1 MRTTSSICFYCRKSK
16 CDKKG
21 YAPVELSVTINGK
34 RVFINLP
41 RKEKPSVFEKE
52 TSKKKSDLNVYLD
65 SVRVSMNNVQTELMR
80 NGIAV
85 TAERIREYMRTG
97 GVKSYTV
104 GDMFSQFIKDNSPMT
119 ETTYGKY
126 LLIKNEFEQMYGKG
140 TEVNTIT
147 PSMVGRFY
155 AHLMEIHKEST
166 AGSKMSKLKSVFK
179 YAFENGKISSFPF
192 STIKISKGKP
202 KKEYLKD
209 SDVRKIKEKK
219 IDIER
224 LERVRDLF
232 IFQMSTGL
240 SYVDIENTTELLK
253 KGDIYY
259 IKGERTKTKIPY
271 TAVVLKEGVEVWE
284 KYNGVLPVLSNQ
296 KYNSYLK
303 EIQDICGI
311 TQNLT
316 THLAR
321 KTYATNM
328 LNIGIPI
335 TSVSKMLG
343 HSNSNITQRHYSSVL
358 DETVLTDFAKVI

>member
-1 MRTTSSICFYCRKSK
+1 M
-16 CDKKG
+16 
-21 YAPVELSVTINGK
+21 ELSVTINGK

-41 RKEKPSVFEKE
+41 RKEIPSVFEKE
-52 TSKKKSDLNVYLD
+52 TSKKKSALNDYLD
-65 SVRVSMNNVQTELMR
+65 TVRVSLNNVQTELMR
-80 NGIAV
+80 MGIAV
-85 TAERIREYMRTG
+85 TAERIKEYMRTG

-104 GDMFSQFIKDNSPMT
+104 GDMFSQFIKDNSPMS

-126 LLIKNEFEQMYGKG
+126 VLIQNEFEKMYGRE
-140 TEVNTIT
+140 TEINSIT
-147 PSMVGRFY
+147 PSMICRFY
-155 AHLMEIHKEST
+155 ANLMGEYREST

-192 STIKISKGKP
+192 STVKISKGKP
-202 KKEYLKD
+202 KKEYLKG
-209 SDVRKIKEKK
+209 SDVKKLREKT
-219 IDIER
+219 IVIER
-224 LERVRDLF
+224 LEKVRDLF

-240 SYVDIENTTELLK
+240 SYVDIENTTELLR

-271 TAVVLKEGVEVWE
+271 TAVVLKEGVEIWE

-311 TQNLT
+311 EHNLT

-328 LNIGIPI
+328 LNMGIPI

-343 HSNSNITQRHYSSVL
+343 HSNSNITQRCYSSVL
-358 DETVLTDFAKVI
+358 DETVLSDFIKAVI